1 MFPDD
6 TRKQRIQAGEMYS
19 SLQVDVNFD
28 GNQLKD
34 AVGDGDYD
42 YVYVDGQH
50 TAFNE
55 TQLAAF
61 TGTAEDMGLPV
72 MFRIP
77 HTRHTY
83 LIGRYLDLGVSSIM
97 VPEVET
103 AEVAEE
109 AIQFF
114 YYPQVGRRSWGGAAR
129 RGVRAHDNQV
139 SRLEYAAWW
148 NKTGVLGIQIEC
160 VDAVLNVAEIARPG
174 IDYVSFGPNDL
185 QFSLEATPD
194 SPFDTVDD
202 CYKYVA
208 EQLQGRDV
216 AVATPTLMPS

>member
-1 MFPDD
+1 
-6 TRKQRIQAGEMYS
+6 MYS
-19 SLQVDVNFD
+19 SLQVDVNFNSD
-28 GNQLKD
+28 QLKE

-55 TQLAAF
+55 SQLAAF
-61 TGTAEDMGLPV
+61 TGTAEDLGLPV

-83 LIGRYLDLGVSSIM
+83 LIGRYLDLGVSAIM

-103 AEVAEE
+103 EEVAEE
-109 AIQFF
+109 AVHFF

-129 RGVRAHDNQV
+129 RGVRAHNNQV
-139 SRLEYAAWW
+139 NRLDYAEWW

-160 VDAVLNVAEIARPG
+160 VDAALNVANIAKFG
-174 IDYVSFGPNDL
+174 IDYIGFGPNDL
-185 QFSLEATPD
+185 QFDLEVHPD
-194 SPFDTVDD
+194 SPFDSVDEV
-202 CYKYVA
+202 YVHVA
-208 EQLQGRDV
+208 DQLKDRNV
-216 AVATPTLMPS
+216 AVATPTLQPS

>member
-6 TRKQRIQAGEMYS
+6 TRKKRIQHGQMYS
-19 SLQVDVNFD
+19 SLQVDVNVD
-28 GNQLKD
+28 SDQLKEV
-34 AVGDGDYD
+34 VGDDSYD

-55 TQLAAF
+55 SQLAAF
-61 TGTAEDMGLPV
+61 TGTAEDLGLPV
-72 MFRIP
+72 LFRIP

-83 LIGRYLDLGVSSIM
+83 LIGRYLDLGVSAIM

-103 AEVAEE
+103 EAVAEE
-109 AIQFF
+109 AIKFF
-114 YYPQVGRRSWGGAAR
+114 YYPQIGRRSWGGAAR

-139 SRLEYAAWW
+139 PRLDYAAWW

-160 VDAVLNVAEIARPG
+160 VDAVLNVANLAKPG

-185 QFSLEATPD
+185 QFDLEARPD
-194 SPFDTVDD
+194 SPFDSLED
-202 CYKYVA
+202 CYQHVA
-208 EQLQGRDV
+208 DQLKDRRV
-216 AVATPTLMPS
+216 AVARPTLVPS